1 MKGKLKFTAVVVC
14 LATFLFPGWTG
25 VLNAQDLVINE
36 LNWVTGPDNGQ
47 FVELYGEPGMDLSGH
62 SLVFVRSVFQSA
74 NVYEA
79 QVDLVVGLDGQSL
92 DSDGFAL
99 VDGFSVFASVVG
111 VVLVE
116 SPASDFTEDEAPV
129 FDDVVD
135 AILYGNPLN
144 GINVSHIQM
153 LPLVESIDP
162 DATVV
167 LYESGENV
175 SPGTDGLARVPD
187 GGEPMDQMF
196 VMQANSPGTTNVL
209 PCEGGTLE
217 LSNPSNSTVCTDQ
230 GAVIVGFTHES
241 DASSAATTLIV
252 VNDEEAVINVFDGA
266 AVNMEGLGDGAFSVY
281 AVSHDSPLT
290 QGWTTLDDVATVDAD
305 GCVQFAAA
313 PIVIEGETCE
323 IPSCDGGT
331 MLTAGGDLEA
341 EACLTDEGA
350 LVSFG
355 YYSDAT
361 EDEYVFLVCDTD
373 NNILATTV
381 DPYFDFGEFE
391 EAGNYNVWGLSYQT
405 DLDTA
410 TLAVGSPVD
419 GVVSLSDC
427 ANLSVNAL
435 SVAILECGA
444 GGLCDDLII
453 SEYLEGTSQNKAFEI
468 HNPTPEA
475 VDLAPYALERYNN
488 GSEEAVLPSGE
499 SLDLAGVL
507 APGGVRGGQ
516 PRSGRRHFGCG
527 GHIEH
532 GDLGQWK
539 RRFGVAQKR
548 RNHRSNGH
556 HW

>member
-1 MKGKLKFTAVVVC
+1 
-14 LATFLFPGWTG
+14 
-25 VLNAQDLVINE
+25 
-36 LNWVTGPDNGQ
+36 
-47 FVELYGEPGMDLSGH
+47 
-62 SLVFVRSVFQSA
+62 
-74 NVYEA
+74 
-79 QVDLVVGLDGQSL
+79 
-92 DSDGFAL
+92 
-99 VDGFSVFASVVG
+99 
-111 VVLVE
+111 
-116 SPASDFTEDEAPV
+116 
-129 FDDVVD
+129 
-135 AILYGNPLN
+135 
-144 GINVSHIQM
+144 
-153 LPLVESIDP
+153 
-162 DATVV
+162 
-167 LYESGENV
+167 
-175 SPGTDGLARVPD
+175 
-187 GGEPMDQMF
+187 MDQMF

-290 QGWTTLDDVATVDAD
+290 QGWATLDDVATVDTD

-405 DLDTA
+405 DLDTT

-499 SLDLAGVL
+499 S
-507 APGGVRGGQ
+507 
-516 PRSGRRHFGCG
+516 
-527 GHIEH
+527 
-532 GDLGQWK
+532 
-539 RRFGVAQKR
+539 
-548 RNHRSNGH
+548 
-556 HW
+556 